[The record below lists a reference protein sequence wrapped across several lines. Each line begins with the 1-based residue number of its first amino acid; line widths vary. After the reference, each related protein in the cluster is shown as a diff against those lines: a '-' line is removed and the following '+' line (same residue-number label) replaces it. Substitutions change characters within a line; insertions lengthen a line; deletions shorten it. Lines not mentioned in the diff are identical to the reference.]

1 MAWHCTATTNAGMVD
16 ALQREGLIKTAEVA
30 EVMRRVDR
38 AFFVR
43 DKSEAYLDRPLRI
56 GYGVTISAPHM
67 HAIML
72 ELVSAS
78 VLGHRQHDRGYRQ
91 PLRLLDIGS
100 GSGYMTAAF
109 AALCEAACRDG
120 VPPMFD
126 VVGVDHVP
134 GLVAQAQKVMAAHF
148 PRWLQ
153 EQRVTLLHGD
163 GRRPRSIAG
172 AGIGPGDA
180 FDVIHVGATASR
192 SVVPEYL
199 RLLRN
204 GGTLVIPIGH
214 PTEVQELQVFSK
226 SATGA
231 VSVRHVCDVQFVPLT
246 SLDDQLDGNSDRS
259 SERSE

>member
-1 MAWHCTATTNAGMVD
+1 MAWQCSATTNTEMVA
-16 ALQREGLIKTAEVA
+16 ALQREGLIKTPEVA
-30 EVMRRVDR
+30 NVMRRVDR

-43 DKSEAYLDRPLRI
+43 DSSEAYLDQPLRI

-78 VLGHRQHDRGYRQ
+78 VLGHQRLDRGHRQ
-91 PLRLLDIGS
+91 PLRLLDVGS

-109 AALCEAACRDG
+109 AALCEAAGRDG

-126 VVGVDHVP
+126 VVGVEHVP
-134 GLVAQAQKVMAAHF
+134 ELVAQSEKVLKTHF
-148 PRWLQ
+148 PEWMH

-172 AGIGPGDA
+172 AGIGPGNA

-192 SVVPEYL
+192 GVVPEYL

-204 GGTLVIPIGH
+204 GGTLVIPLGH
-214 PTEVQELQVFSK
+214 PSEVQELNVFTK
-226 SATGA
+226 NAMGE
-231 VSVRHVCDVQFVPLT
+231 VSMRHVCDVQFVPLT
-246 SLDDQLDGNSDRS
+246 SLDDQLDRNSDRS
-259 SERSE
+259 E